1 MTAVTLCVTMGRR
14 PELLAQTLSTL
25 FQRAQF
31 QHVIAINDFRDE
43 PTNAVF
49 KQLCPQGQL
58 ISLDHQLG
66 HHGAVDLLYSQVK
79 TPWVM
84 HCEDDWSF
92 TKDLNFGAL
101 ANTLTQQPWMSG
113 VCFRSL
119 SDFEIST
126 ADQAR
131 IRYESHG
138 GLEFYRLDP
147 LHSQWHG
154 YTFNPH
160 FASIELWKRFGPFAS
175 FKKERHIS
183 RRVRQAGLIM
193 PYLVNG
199 GCVHLGDDQSV
210 SYPKSQERTGLWK
223 WLGWK

>member
-1 MTAVTLCVTMGRR
+1 MTPVTLCITMGCR
-14 PELLAQTLSTL
+14 PDLLAKTLTSL
-25 FQRAQF
+25 LQHAAF

-43 PTNAVF
+43 PTNAMF
-49 KQLCPQGQL
+49 KKLCPTGQL

-66 HHGAVDLLYSQVK
+66 HHGAIDHLYSQVQ

-92 TKDLNFGAL
+92 TKDLDLQSL
-101 ANTLTQQPWMSG
+101 ASTLSQQPWMAG

-119 SDFEIST
+119 SDFEISND
-126 ADQAR
+126 DQAK
-131 IRYESHG
+131 ILHEIHEG
-138 GLEFYRLDP
+138 VAFYRLDP

-160 FASIELWKRFGPFAS
+160 FASVEVWKRFGPFTS

-183 RRVRQAGLIM
+183 RLVRQTGLVM
-193 PYLVNG
+193 PYLAGG

-210 SYPKSQERTGLWK
+210 SYPKNNERSALWK
-223 WLGWK
+223 WWGFK

>member
-1 MTAVTLCVTMGRR
+1 MTAVTLCITMGRR
-14 PELLAQTLSTL
+14 PELLAQTLTSL
-25 FQRAQF
+25 LQHVEFQY
-31 QHVIAINDFRDE
+31 VIAINDFRDE
-43 PTNAVF
+43 PTTAVF
-49 KQLCPQGQL
+49 QKLCPTGQL

-66 HHGAVDLLYSQVK
+66 HHGAVDYLYSQVQ

-92 TKDLNFGAL
+92 TQNLDFESL
-101 ANTLTQQPWMSG
+101 ASTLTQQPSMSG
-113 VCFRSL
+113 VCFRSQ
-119 SDFEIST
+119 SDFEILPD
-126 ADQAR
+126 DQTK
-131 IRYESHG
+131 ILYETHDG
-138 GLEFYRLDP
+138 WAFYRLDP

-160 FASIELWKRFGPFAS
+160 FASVNLWKRFGPFKS

-183 RRVRQAGLIM
+183 RRVRQAGLVM

-199 GCVHLGDDQSV
+199 GCVHLGDEQSV
-210 SYPKSQERTGLWK
+210 SYPKNQERTGLWK

>member
-1 MTAVTLCVTMGRR
+1 MTAVTLCITMGRR
-14 PELLAQTLSTL
+14 PELLAQTLTSL
-25 FQRAQF
+25 LQHAEF

-43 PTNAVF
+43 PTNTVF
-49 KQLCPQGQL
+49 QELCPKGRL

-66 HHGAVDLLYSQVK
+66 HHGAVDYLYSQVQ

-92 TKDLNFGAL
+92 TQNLDFGSL
-101 ANTLTQQPWMSG
+101 AGTLTQQPSMSG
-113 VCFRSL
+113 VCFRSQ
-119 SDFEIST
+119 SDFEISPD
-126 ADQAR
+126 DQTKILHETHDGWA
-131 IRYESHG
+131 
-138 GLEFYRLDP
+138 FYRLDP

-160 FASIELWKRFGPFAS
+160 FASVNLWKRFGPFKS

-183 RRVRQAGLIM
+183 RRVRQAGLVM

-199 GCVHLGDDQSV
+199 GCVHLGDEQSV
-210 SYPKSQERTGLWK
+210 SYPKNQERTGLWK

>member
-1 MTAVTLCVTMGRR
+1 MTPVTLCITMGRR
-14 PELLAQTLSTL
+14 PELLAQTLTSL
-25 FQRAQF
+25 LERAEF

-49 KQLCPQGQL
+49 KKICPNGQL
-58 ISLDHQLG
+58 ISLDHQRG
-66 HHGAVDLLYSQVK
+66 HHGAVDYLYSQVQ

-92 TKDLNFGAL
+92 TQDLDFGSL
-101 ANTLTQQPWMSG
+101 ASTLTQQAWMSG
-113 VCFRSL
+113 ICFRSL

-126 ADQAR
+126 PDQAK
-131 IRYESHG
+131 ILHQTHN
-138 GLEFYRLDP
+138 GLAFYRLDP

-160 FASIELWKRFGPFAS
+160 FASVDLWKRFGPFTN

-183 RRVRQAGLIM
+183 RRVRQAGLVM

-199 GCVHLGDDQSV
+199 GCAHLGDEQSV
-210 SYPKSQERTGLWK
+210 SYPKRKERSAWWK
-223 WLGWK
+223 WLGFR

>member
-1 MTAVTLCVTMGRR
+1 MTAVTLCITMGRR
-14 PELLAQTLSTL
+14 PELLTQTLTSL
-25 FQRAQF
+25 LQHAEFH
-31 QHVIAINDFRDE
+31 HVIAINDFRDE
-43 PTNAVF
+43 ATNAVF
-49 KQLCPQGQL
+49 QKLCPTGQL

-66 HHGAVDLLYSQVK
+66 HHGAVDYLYSQVQ

-92 TKDLNFGAL
+92 TQNLDFGSL
-101 ANTLTQQPWMSG
+101 ASTLTQQPWMSG
-113 VCFRSL
+113 VCFRSQ
-119 SDFEIST
+119 SDFEISPD
-126 ADQAR
+126 DQTK
-131 IRYESHG
+131 ILYETHD
-138 GLEFYRLDP
+138 GLAFYRLDP

-160 FASIELWKRFGPFAS
+160 FASVDLWKRFGSFKS

-183 RRVRQAGLIM
+183 RRVRQAGLVM

-210 SYPKSQERTGLWK
+210 SYPKNQDRTGLWK